1 MSDKTSKVSLSDIPV
16 LKNNANY
23 TAWRQAVEAQ
33 LLLAGAIGIIDGS
46 DKEPYRGTPGQSVSG
61 RTERAGSARPSAP
74 ESTTKGE
81 LTKDEKLEWSKWQ
94 KNEEKVQGVIRA
106 TVSKGI
112 LVDLLDMSSAKAMW
126 DFIEEIHKQDTPEE
140 QAAVRDALATL
151 RLGENASA
159 DQMETHLEDFNVLLL
174 RAMTA
179 KLAITQDDRVQRFLA
194 TLPRSLNTLRQQF
207 RMCDI
212 EKRTWR
218 EVLKQYNLEIA
229 DIRRLEGP
237 KKEEGK
243 AMYVK
248 DQRQKKNVNGN
259 QNRDSTRPKRDSQK
273 GECFRCHKPRHF
285 MKDCPRTRER
295 RAMEKVADED
305 RKGKAS
311 RTTGKN
317 HHVSKRTMMTM
328 AMQW

>member
-1 MSDKTSKVSLSDIPV
+1 MSAKTSKVSLSDIPV

-23 TAWRQAVEAQ
+23 AAWRQAVENQ

-46 DKEPYRGTPGQSVSG
+46 DKEPYREMPGQSVSG
-61 RTERAGSARPSAP
+61 RTARAGSAPPSAQ

-81 LTKDEKLEWSKWQ
+81 LTKDEKIEWSKWQ

-174 RAMTA
+174 RAIMA
-179 KLAITQDDRVQRFLA
+179 KLVITQDDRVQRFLA
-194 TLPRSLNTLRQQF
+194 TLP
-207 RMCDI
+207 
-212 EKRTWR
+212 
-218 EVLKQYNLEIA
+218 
-229 DIRRLEGP
+229 
-237 KKEEGK
+237 
-243 AMYVK
+243 
-248 DQRQKKNVNGN
+248 
-259 QNRDSTRPKRDSQK
+259 
-273 GECFRCHKPRHF
+273 
-285 MKDCPRTRER
+285 
-295 RAMEKVADED
+295 
-305 RKGKAS
+305 
-311 RTTGKN
+311 
-317 HHVSKRTMMTM
+317 
-328 AMQW
+328 